1 MTWSE
6 FCIRQHAYRRMEK
19 NSWYKVREIA
29 YQSMIGSHLDPKKLP
44 KSQEKYM
51 GLEGKKESVNSVMM
65 ERMRKAREDYLKTKD
80 NGE

>member
-1 MTWSE
+1 
-6 FCIRQHAYRRMEK
+6 MEK
-19 NSWYKVREIA
+19 NSWYKVREIS

-51 GLEGKKESVNSVMM
+51 SLEGKKESVNSVML
-65 ERMRKAREDYLKTKD
+65 ERMRKAREDYLKTKE